1 MYYQRNYTFGGG
13 GLTEGIKILLIAN
26 VAMFILTYANAR
38 IFYSATEL
46 LGIVPYDTW
55 RHLRIW
61 QVFSYLFL
69 HGGLFHLGMN
79 MLVLWMFGSDL
90 ERSWGTSFFLK
101 YYFVTGVGA
110 GVLTVLFQPMSTIPV
125 IGASGAIYGI
135 LLAYGLMYP
144 EREVYIY
151 FLFPLKVK
159 YFVLIIGAMAFF
171 SSIGPG
177 TGDNIAHITHLSG
190 MLIGYY
196 YLKRGGRGRGRFQKG
211 GNLFDQ
217 AFSRLKDFFR
227 MSKYQMRVDTRQSI
241 HRKQYQAEVDALLE
255 KISRYGY
262 ASLSDEEK
270 ERLLEASSK
279 LSKEEAKQ

>member
-13 GLTEGIKILLIAN
+13 GLTEGIKTLLIAN
-26 VAMFILTYANAR
+26 VVMFILTYTNTR

-55 RHLRIW
+55 RHLRVW
-61 QVFSYLFL
+61 QVFTYLFL

-90 ERSWGTSFFLK
+90 ERSWGRSYFLK
-101 YYFVTGVGA
+101 YYFITGIGA
-110 GVLTVLFQPMSTIPV
+110 GMLTVLFQPMSTIPV

-159 YFVLIIGAMAFF
+159 YFVFIIGAIAFF

-177 TGDNIAHITHLSG
+177 TGDNIAHITHLGG

-196 YLKRGGRGRGRFQKG
+196 YLKRGGKGRGRSQNS
-211 GNLFDQ
+211 GNPFEQ
-217 AFSRLKDFFR
+217 AFTAIKRFLGMD
-227 MSKYQMRVDTRQSI
+227 KYRMRVDTRQSI
-241 HRKQYQAEVDALLE
+241 HRRQYQAEVDALLE

-262 ASLSDEEK
+262 ASLTDEEK

-279 LSKEEAKQ
+279 LSKEKPKQ